1 MLGHETLGT
10 GPTTVIV
17 MNDWLCDTS
26 TWDDARA
33 YLDGARFTWVFADLR
48 GYGRSKL
55 RLSSGLLAR
64 TIAAMAAGPPTPL
77 AIASGGE
84 AAGGFAQHARPH
96 APSADSQA
104 KCRLTTTRIEVGSS
118 TLPCSIAIRSVLER
132 ARSAPCG

>member
-48 GYGRSKL
+48 GYGRSKQ
-55 RLSSGLLAR
+55 LAGQF
-64 TIAAMAAGPPTPL
+64 TLT
-77 AIASGGE
+77 E
-84 AAGGFAQHARPH
+84 AAADVIALADALQCRSFALVGHSCDAT
-96 APSADSQA
+96 
-104 KCRLTTTRIEVGSS
+104 RLRR
-118 TLPCSIAIRSVLER
+118 C
-132 ARSAPCG
+132 